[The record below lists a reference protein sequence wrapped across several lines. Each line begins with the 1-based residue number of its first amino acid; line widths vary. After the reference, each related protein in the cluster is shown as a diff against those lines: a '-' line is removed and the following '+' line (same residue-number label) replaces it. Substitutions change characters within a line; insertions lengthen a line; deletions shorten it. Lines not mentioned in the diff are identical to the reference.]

1 MIHPPPRLVPQTDNM
16 DSHFEVILTRV
27 RELTEQSRSVVWFEI
42 PETADGS
49 VVMVLISESNKIS
62 MIHVDYSEESAKLN
76 AYKLTKQVYDLLL
89 DNDFPITTM
98 SDKTDKSIEVIDAIK
113 WVTS

>member
-1 MIHPPPRLVPQTDNM
+1 
-16 DSHFEVILTRV
+16 
-27 RELTEQSRSVVWFEI
+27 
-42 PETADGS
+42 
-49 VVMVLISESNKIS
+49 